1 MNQTILA
8 EQIFRN
14 KDLAVIGEYFER
26 SDKQNQA
33 NLNYLLN
40 EGTQEKLLAQL
51 FMDQE
56 FAQDFL
62 NDLQN
67 YRTKVMKFNDF
78 KTKYVTLINK
88 ENQTPTPN
96 QQQPPEENNHERQGI
111 DEEAAQMQKQ
121 ELQNSNQILRDKEL
135 SQPNIHSALRQEGGK
150 LEDDDS
156 PVLEKNDGFLNNA
169 NVHREVPEK
178 KSGFL
183 PREEEEKY
191 QPQMQSM
198 HSEENIPQEQQHV
211 GIKKSALRE
220 EEEEPNIKNK
230 PNSRRDSQTSARNN
244 AMKQSDRLPNN
255 DLRNSEKNLPSNGN
269 FRSEYV
275 EKNQPAANPY
285 GFRSVVNKKEPSPMR
300 PAVQKL
306 FEIDENYR
314 IETKKSAISHV
325 MPRNEEKLSQILN
338 AKDYDRFSENSEKP
352 RSEVFDF
359 TEFKR
364 ENQLLKEENQELK
377 GKLAHI
383 TNNYKETEEVFLF
396 DNSKK

>member
-1 MNQTILA
+1 M
-8 EQIFRN
+8 
-14 KDLAVIGEYFER
+14 AVIGEYFER
-26 SDKQNQA
+26 SNKQNEA

-67 YRTKVMKFNDF
+67 YRTKAMKFNDF

-96 QQQPPEENNHERQGI
+96 QQPPEENNHERQGI

-135 SQPNIHSALRQEGGK
+135 SQPNIHSALRQEGGR

-191 QPQMQSM
+191 QPQMHSM
-198 HSEENIPQEQQHV
+198 HSEENIPHEQQQV
-211 GIKKSALRE
+211 GIKKSALR

-230 PNSRRDSQTSARNN
+230 PNSRRSSQTSARNN
-244 AMKQSDRLPNN
+244 AMKQSDRQPNN

-314 IETKKSAISHV
+314 IEAKKSAISHV

-396 DNSKK
+396 DYIKNKN

>member
-1 MNQTILA
+1 M
-8 EQIFRN
+8 
-14 KDLAVIGEYFER
+14 AVIGEYFER
-26 SDKQNQA
+26 SNKQNEA

-67 YRTKVMKFNDF
+67 YRTKAMKFNDF

-96 QQQPPEENNHERQGI
+96 QQQPPEENNHERQGV
-111 DEEAAQMQKQ
+111 DEMAAQLQKQ

-135 SQPNIHSALRQEGGK
+135 SQPNIHSALRQEGGR

-198 HSEENIPQEQQHV
+198 HSEENIPHEQHQV

-220 EEEEPNIKNK
+220 EEDEPKIKNK

-275 EKNQPAANPY
+275 EKNQPVANPY
-285 GFRSVVNKKEPSPMR
+285 GFRSVMNKKEPSPMR

-314 IETKKSAISHV
+314 IEAKKSAISHV

-396 DNSKK
+396 EYIKNSN